1 MWIDVEIVD
10 MVQDDSLWLRLPK
23 VSRWFMFSLS
33 FDPATSWGLEDS
45 FPLRRNHVSGCMLIF
60 LEGIYDISDRWF
72 AKHWGALVL
81 VPVRS
86 SKECVLYSRDNQG
99 SYRSTI
105 EISSC
110 V

>member
-1 MWIDVEIVD
+1 
-10 MVQDDSLWLRLPK
+10 MVAVAQGFQVVYVFVLVRPCHELGVGRF
-23 VSRWFMFSLS
+23 VSTEKEPCFRVYVN
-33 FDPATSWGLEDS
+33 
-45 FPLRRNHVSGCMLIF
+45 FPG
-60 LEGIYDISDRWF
+60 GYIYDISDRWF